1 MEIVLTRIDD
11 RLVHGQ
17 ITTAW
22 TRQYPCDMIYVI
34 DEQTAKDPLLKRI
47 LKATAPSDIK
57 VEALTVGEAVELLND
72 NTNKSKVMI
81 LTKSP
86 ETIVRLVENNVSI
99 SKVNVGGMQPKAS
112 SKKISKAVSVTTE
125 DVDNFKKLNS
135 RNVKIEIK
143 MIPTE
148 NGGDLISL
156 I

>member
-22 TRQYPCDMIYVI
+22 TRQYHCDMIYVI

-47 LKATAPSDIK
+47 LKATAPPDIK
-57 VEALTVGEAVELLND
+57 VEALTVGQAVELLND
-72 NTNKSKVMI
+72 NANKGKVMI
-81 LTKSP
+81 LTKGP
-86 ETIVRLVENNVSI
+86 ESIVRLVENNVPI
-99 SKVNVGGMQPKAS
+99 NAVNVGGMQPKAGT
-112 SKKISKAVSVTTE
+112 KKISKAVSVA
-125 DVDNFKKLNS
+125 DDDIKNFKKLAS